1 MFNKVINELLNCG
14 VIAPTFVSIISSYV
28 FK

>member
-1 MFNKVINELLNCG
+1 MFNKVINKMLNCG